1 MASQAEILIDVSRLI
16 WRLSRQRLPT
26 GIDRVCLAY
35 VAHYRQRARAVIHW
49 NGVRRA
55 LAPAPSTAL
64 FDLLLSDTES
74 FKSKLAQLTLRSL
87 PGLLRSAPSQNC
99 IYLNIGHTG
108 LDRPGLSKWIMR
120 SQVRPV
126 FMVHDL
132 IPITHPQ
139 YCRPGGAETHAK
151 RIDQMLRL
159 GAGIIGNSQATLD
172 ILSAYA
178 NLASLPLP
186 AMVAAWLGATP
197 LPASDTKPLKIT
209 QPFFVSL
216 GTIEGRKN
224 HLMLLQIWQSMI
236 AQLGPSAPRLII
248 IGQRGWKADEA
259 FTLLDNDAT
268 LRNHVIELPRCSDAE
283 LAHYLRDAQA
293 LLFPSFAEG
302 FGMPLIEALG
312 VGTPVIVSDLEV
324 FRELAGDVPEYVP
337 PSDQSAWQAAVLN
350 YAMPDSTERNAQLSR
365 MAGYKMP
372 TWAEHF
378 SKVDDWLD
386 SLQL

>member
-55 LAPAPSTAL
+55 LPPALSTAL
-64 FDLLLSDTES
+64 FDLILSDTGS
-74 FKSKLAQLTLRSL
+74 FKSKLAKLTLRSL

-108 LDRPGLSKWIMR
+108 LDRPGLSKWIIR

-159 GAGIIGNSQATLD
+159 GAGIIVNSQATLD
-172 ILSAYA
+172 ILSTHAD
-178 NLASLPLP
+178 LTGLPLP
-186 AMVAAWLGATP
+186 TMVAAWLGATP
-197 LPASDTKPLKIT
+197 LPASDTNPLKVT
-209 QPFFVSL
+209 QPFFVTL

-224 HLMLLQIWQSMI
+224 HLMLLKIWQSMI
-236 AQLGPSAPRLII
+236 AHFGPLAPRLII
-248 IGQRGWKADEA
+248 IGQRGWEA
-259 FTLLDNDAT
+259 NEAISLLDNDAT
-268 LRNHVIELPRCSDAE
+268 LRDHVIELPRCTDAE

-302 FGMPLIEALG
+302 FGMPLVEALG

-324 FRELAGDVPEYVP
+324 FQELVGKVPEYLP
-337 PSDQSAWQAAVLN
+337 PGDPSAWQTAVLN
-350 YAMPDSTERNAQLSR
+350 YATPDSTERMAQISR
-365 MAGYKMP
+365 MAGYEMP
-372 TWAEHF
+372 TWVEHF
-378 SKVDDWLD
+378 SKVDQWLD
-386 SLQL
+386 SI